1 MQNAINVHFLSSFS
15 LSDKRIIPFFLS
27 ALCERVCVCFHLQN
41 QKSLFHVQLPSGPPF
56 LRQTTFRIFFFSFWC
71 HFAIQTL
78 LSVCRLQLSRT
89 FLWWP
94 NHSSVSYESLA
105 DLWSVTLEGLQVMKR
120 VKMSQS
126 LLEKQFFLILEL
138 LNFTNFYLI
147 CIFSLVL

>member
-1 MQNAINVHFLSSFS
+1 MPLTFTSSLAFHWVTNASFLS
-15 LSDKRIIPFFLS
+15 FFLLYATVS
-27 ALCERVCVCFHLQN
+27 VFVFICKTKKVCFMSSFHQVHPFSGK
-41 QKSLFHVQLPSGPPF
+41 QLFGF
-56 LRQTTFRIFFFSFWC
+56 FFFSFWC

-105 DLWSVTLEGLQVMKR
+105 DLWSVTLEGLQEMIR

-126 LLEKQFFLILEL
+126 LLEKQFLLILEL